1 MSWDLEANY
10 ISVGHL
16 GEISR
21 GLGEPLKCNCLC
33 TMLIIPSGHKQ
44 ILAVMTYRDRN
55 THTERDTQALR
66 ETHTHNLEG
75 ETHTLSNTQRH
86 YKRDPLHRG
95 RHTMRQKHTHGER
108 DTLGDTQTET
118 L

>member
-1 MSWDLEANY
+1 M
-10 ISVGHL
+10 
-16 GEISR
+16 
-21 GLGEPLKCNCLC
+21 
-33 TMLIIPSGHKQ
+33 
-44 ILAVMTYRDRN
+44 
-55 THTERDTQALR
+55 
-66 ETHTHNLEG
+66 
-75 ETHTLSNTQRH
+75 SNTQRH